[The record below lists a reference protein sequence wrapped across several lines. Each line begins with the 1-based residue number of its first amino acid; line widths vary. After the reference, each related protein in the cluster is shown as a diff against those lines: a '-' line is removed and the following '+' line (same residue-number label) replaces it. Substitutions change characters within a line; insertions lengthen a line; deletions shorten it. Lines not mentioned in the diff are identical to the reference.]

1 MNDFDMIIIYFKA
14 NFIGYIGYSWI
25 VKKPQAENLK
35 KRLLNLKM
43 YKLERKKK
51 ADRWYVKEPSTCHR
65 PENKFFFVFSDDFN
79 TIIEKFS
86 FVDLSGIDE
95 KQSWINL

>member
-1 MNDFDMIIIYFKA
+1 MNDVDMIIIYFKA
-14 NFIGYIGYSWI
+14 KIIGYIGYSLI

-51 ADRWYVKEPSTCHR
+51 ADR
-65 PENKFFFVFSDDFN
+65 
-79 TIIEKFS
+79 
-86 FVDLSGIDE
+86 
-95 KQSWINL
+95 